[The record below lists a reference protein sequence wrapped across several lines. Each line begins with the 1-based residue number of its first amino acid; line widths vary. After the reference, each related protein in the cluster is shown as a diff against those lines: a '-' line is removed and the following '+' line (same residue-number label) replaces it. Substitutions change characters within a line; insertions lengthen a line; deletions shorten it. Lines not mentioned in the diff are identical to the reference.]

1 MIFFLMRYVY
11 FDMIVNKR
19 RYVPFAKLLSVGGG
33 FLGGVDE
40 TVCSTVSG
48 PEQRFPGTG
57 G

>member
-1 MIFFLMRYVY
+1 MRYVY